1 MVGAQSGVSPG
12 QVWHRP
18 PWSWPQYRRLGV
30 WRTLLLRGAGQAPF
44 TAWIAGGIV
53 FGPGDPTPPGFGALV
68 ISARIIAVLLAVFA
82 LGPALVLLVSARSR
96 SRRSVWSGAWWGA
109 HEPSSAIMGLTTVA
123 CFALACVAGYF
134 LYQTPNH
141 PALAFALFLGTP
153 AAGAIGVLA
162 AWVCS
167 NRDVKRTIRGGLAAG
182 YWMSPDRR
190 YWWDG
195 TQWMDAFS
203 MPRTPRSGP
212 QTRAIGGAGVNGS
225 RSLSHPG
232 A

>member
-1 MVGAQSGVSPG
+1 
-12 QVWHRP
+12 
-18 PWSWPQYRRLGV
+18 
-30 WRTLLLRGAGQAPF
+30 
-44 TAWIAGGIV
+44 
-53 FGPGDPTPPGFGALV
+53 
-68 ISARIIAVLLAVFA
+68 
-82 LGPALVLLVSARSR
+82 
-96 SRRSVWSGAWWGA
+96 
-109 HEPSSAIMGLTTVA
+109 MGLTTVA

-167 NRDVKRTIRGGLAAG
+167 NRDVKRTIRGGLATG

-195 TQWMDAFS
+195 TQWADALSIAPDFAL
-203 MPRTPRSGP
+203 RSPDEGYWWS
-212 QTRAIGGAGVNGS
+212 GS
-225 RSLSHPG
+225 
-232 A
+232 